1 MRKVFLIA
9 WLLLPALGA
18 AYHYGPGQER
28 MLLDDVGRKVAAA
41 EAAVKAG
48 DFTGAEKAYGE
59 ALATLPPKRVKE
71 ARRLRLERAKT
82 QMQASKLPTA
92 HDDLEVLLKELE
104 DDESADQKLLDE
116 TRSTLA
122 NSKYY
127 MTWLMRLEGQPKE
140 KWEPMIEAARQN
152 YRILAEKAETGQA
165 PAKAKKN
172 REDLEASIRL
182 ARMDLSDLQGLPL
195 PSQ

>member
-1 MRKVFLIA
+1 MRKVFLVA

-28 MLLDDVGRKVAAA
+28 LLLDDVGRKVAAA

-48 DFTGAEKAYGE
+48 DFKGAEKAYSE
-59 ALATLPPKRVKE
+59 ALATLPPKKVKA

-92 HDDLEVLLKELE
+92 HNDLEVLLKELE
-104 DDESADQKLLDE
+104 DDSKADKKLLDE
-116 TRSTLA
+116 TRSALA

-152 YRILAEKAETGQA
+152 YRILAEKAESKNA
-165 PAKAKKN
+165 SKLAKKN

>member
-9 WLLLPALGA
+9 WLLLPVMGA

-28 MLLDDVGRKVAAA
+28 LLLDDVGRKVAAA
-41 EAAVKAG
+41 EAAIKAG
-48 DFTGAEKAYGE
+48 DFAGAEKAYGE
-59 ALATLPPKRVKE
+59 ALATLPTKKVKA

-92 HDDLEVLLKELE
+92 HNDLEVLLKELE
-104 DDESADQKLLDE
+104 DDSSADKKLLDE

-152 YRILAEKAETGQA
+152 YRILAEKAEKGKS
-165 PAKAKKN
+165 PAVAKKN

>member
-9 WLLLPALGA
+9 WLLLPILGA

-48 DFTGAEKAYGE
+48 DFAKAEKAYGE
-59 ALATLPPKRVKE
+59 ALATMPKGQKK
-71 ARRLRLERAKT
+71 AAQRLRLERAKT

-92 HDDLEVLLKELE
+92 HNDLEVLLKELE
-104 DDESADQKLLDE
+104 DDSKADPSLVDE
-116 TRSTLA
+116 TRSALA

-152 YRILAEKAETGQA
+152 YRILAEKAEKGQQKGA
-165 PAKAKKN
+165 AKKN